1 MCILIRLIFVF
12 LVITVII
19 ASPLRPKR
27 QIDFSVQADH
37 DDKVGTDLIVEAMA
51 KLWRSKTGN
60 TQIDGTAKVVHQAYT
75 GAQGNTK
82 YSGKLHVH
90 HDWTKPNTIETNNQM
105 IAAY

>member
-1 MCILIRLIFVF
+1 MIS
-12 LVITVII
+12 

-60 TQIDGTAKVVHQAYT
+60 TQVDGTAKVIHQAYT

-90 HDWTKPNTIETNNQM
+90 HDWTKPNTLETNNQM

>member
-1 MCILIRLIFVF
+1 MCILNRLVLLLAI
-12 LVITVII
+12 VIMIS

-27 QIDFSVQADH
+27 QVDFSVQADH
-37 DDKVGTDLIVEAMA
+37 DDRVGTDLIVEAMA

-60 TQIDGTAKVVHQAYT
+60 TQVDGTAKVIHQAYT

-82 YSGKLHVH
+82 YSGKLHVY
-90 HDWTKPNTIETNNQM
+90 HDWTKPNTLETNNPM